1 MSNPVEAEQAAG
13 PAVEAA
19 DIEDLA
25 RRFQNGDVRAFDDLV
40 LACQSR
46 MFNLAYRMLNNYDDA
61 AELTQDIFVKVYKSI
76 GKFSG
81 RSKFS
86 TWLYALALNTGRNRI
101 RRNRRISRF
110 EAFSMDDTPSVEDDE
125 RGYQAAATDRGPDS
139 NASANET
146 MTLVQ
151 MSIAELPG
159 DFRAVA
165 VMRDM
170 QGMSYEEIAEAVGCS
185 LGTVKSRISRARA
198 MVRAR
203 LQQAG
208 VTA

>member
-110 EAFSMDDTPSVEDDE
+110 EAFSMDDSPSGEDDE
-125 RGYQAAATDRGPDS
+125 RGYQATATDRGPDS

-185 LGTVKSRISRARA
+185 LGTVKSRISRARG